1 MRVARVWS
9 WANEALSEDWQL
21 NQDFDRC
28 VLAFEELAQ
37 LNVRSSLER
46 KYGSLGLQAWVAGL
60 ARLDMCSMRPACCS
74 RASCGHAAAGR
85 ATPAVS
91 AIHFRYF
98 WGTTVALYS
107 AFTLK
112 VAPHM
117 SKTENLENVCICAV
131 IAAMAAAST

>member
-1 MRVARVWS
+1 MGGWPCAS
-9 WANEALSEDWQL
+9 GY
-21 NQDFDRC
+21 
-28 VLAFEELAQ
+28 VLGA
-37 LNVRSSLER
+37 
-46 KYGSLGLQAWVAGL
+46 AGL
-60 ARLDMCSMRPACCS
+60 LQQGQLWPRS
-74 RASCGHAAAGR
+74 RWQGDTSCFTAGQL
-85 ATPAVS
+85 P